1 MDRLAFNAVAAINE
15 QRVARQMAT
24 NEMANATTVGFKRSF
39 ESSVRAIEVE
49 GVGLKTR
56 FQPQSFTE
64 DYISMKAGPVIVTGN
79 DLDVSLSAYTVMGVT
94 APDGTLAFTRRGDLR
109 VNASGALETGNGNVV
124 RSLSGGALTVPQ
136 GVKVTINADGSVYGV
151 DPAQAGTVTPVLIG
165 NIMLRDSSAT
175 PLQRREDGLFAVA
188 GAPKGQDITP
198 GPITPG
204 LTSGALEGS
213 NVNAI
218 SVMVKMMDQARSFEM
233 QVNMIKESKNCDE
246 SGSTMMKG
254 G

>member
-39 ESSVRAIEVE
+39 ESSVRAIEVD
-49 GVGLKTR
+49 GPGLKTR

-64 DYISMKAGPVIVTGN
+64 DFISMKAGPVMVTGN
-79 DLDVSLSAYTVMGVT
+79 DLDISLSAHSVMGVT

-109 VNASGALETGNGNVV
+109 VNAAGALETGNGNVV
-124 RSLSGGALTVPQ
+124 RSQSGGALTVPL
-136 GVKVTINADGSVYGV
+136 GVKVIINADGSVYGI
-151 DPAQAGTVTPVLIG
+151 DPAQAGTVAPVLIA
-165 NIMLRDSSAT
+165 NLLLRDASTT

-198 GPITPG
+198 GPIAPG

-218 SVMVKMMDQARSFEM
+218 SVMVKMMDQARSFEQ
-233 QVNMIKESKNCDE
+233 QVNMIKESKSCDE
-246 SGSTMMKG
+246 SGATMMKAS
-254 G
+254 

>member
-15 QRVARQMAT
+15 QRVARQMST

-49 GVGLKTR
+49 GAGLKTR

-64 DYISMKAGPVIVTGN
+64 DFISMKAGPVMVTGN
-79 DLDVSLSAYTVMGVT
+79 DLDISLSAHTVLGVT

-109 VNASGALETGNGNVV
+109 VNAAGALETGNGNVV
-124 RSLSGGALTVPQ
+124 RAQGGGALTVPL

-151 DPAQAGTVTPVLIG
+151 DPAQAGTVQPVLIA
-165 NIMLRDSSAT
+165 NLLLRDASTT

-188 GAPKGQDITP
+188 GAPKGEDITP
-198 GPITPG
+198 GPIKPG

-213 NVNAI
+213 NVNAMG
-218 SVMVKMMDQARSFEM
+218 VMVKMMDQARSFEM
-233 QVNMIKESKNCDE
+233 QVNMIKESKTCDE
-246 SGSTMMKG
+246 SGAAMMKAS
-254 G
+254 

>member
-15 QRVARQMAT
+15 QRVARQMST

-39 ESSVRAIEVE
+39 ESSVRAIEVD
-49 GVGLKTR
+49 GPGLKTR

-64 DYISMKAGPVIVTGN
+64 DFISMKAGPVMVTGN
-79 DLDVSLSAYTVMGVT
+79 DLDISLSAHSVMGVT

-109 VNASGALETGNGNVV
+109 VNAAGALETGNGNVV
-124 RSLSGGALTVPQ
+124 RSQSGGALTVPL
-136 GVKVTINADGSVYGV
+136 GVKVIINSDGSVYGI
-151 DPAQAGTVTPVLIG
+151 DPAQAGTVAPVLIA
-165 NIMLRDSSAT
+165 NLLLRDASTT

-188 GAPKGQDITP
+188 GAPNGQDITP

-218 SVMVKMMDQARSFEM
+218 SVMVKMMDQARSFEQ
-233 QVNMIKESKNCDE
+233 QVNMIKESKSCDE
-246 SGSTMMKG
+246 SGATMMKG

>member
-15 QRVARQMAT
+15 QRVARQMST
-24 NEMANATTVGFKRSF
+24 NEMANVTTVGFKRSF
-39 ESSVRAIEVE
+39 ESSVRAIEVD
-49 GVGLKTR
+49 GPGLKTR

-64 DYISMKAGPVIVTGN
+64 DFISMKAGPVIVTGN
-79 DLDVSLSAYTVMGVT
+79 DLDISLSAHTVMGVT

-109 VNASGALETGNGNVV
+109 VNAAGVLETGNGNAV
-124 RSLSGGALTVPQ
+124 RSQSGGALTVPL
-136 GVKVTINADGSVYGV
+136 GVKVTINSDGSVYGI
-151 DPAQAGTVTPVLIG
+151 DPAQAGTVQPVLIA
-165 NIMLRDSSAT
+165 NLLLRDSSTT

-188 GAPKGQDITP
+188 GAPRGQDITP

-218 SVMVKMMDQARSFEM
+218 SVMVKMMDQARSFEQ
-233 QVNMIKESKNCDE
+233 QVNMIKESKTCDE
-246 SGSTMMKG
+246 SGATMMKAS
-254 G
+254 

>member
-49 GVGLKTR
+49 GAGLKTR

-64 DYISMKAGPVIVTGN
+64 DFISMKAGPVIVTGN
-79 DLDVSLSAYTVMGVT
+79 DMDISLSAHSVMGVT

-109 VNASGALETGNGNVV
+109 VNAAGALETGNGNVV
-124 RSLSGGALTVPQ
+124 RAQSGGALTVPQ
-136 GVKVTINADGSVYGV
+136 GVKVVINADGSVYGL
-151 DPAQAGTVTPVLIG
+151 DPAQAGTVAPVLIA
-165 NIMLRDSSAT
+165 NILLRDASTT

-198 GPITPG
+198 GPIKPG
-204 LTSGALEGS
+204 LTSGAVEGS

-218 SVMVKMMDQARSFEM
+218 GVMVKMMDQARSFEM
-233 QVNMIKESKNCDE
+233 QVNMIKESKTCDE
-246 SGSTMMKG
+246 SGATMMKG
-254 G
+254 S

>member
-39 ESSVRAIEVE
+39 EASVRAIQVD
-49 GVGLKTR
+49 GPGLKTR

-64 DYISMKAGPVIVTGN
+64 DFISMKAGPVMVTGN
-79 DLDVSLSAYTVMGVT
+79 DLDISLSAHSVLGVT

-109 VNASGALETGNGNVV
+109 VNAAGALETGNGNVV
-124 RSLSGGALTVPQ
+124 RSQSGGVLTVPQ
-136 GVKVTINADGSVYGV
+136 GVKVTINADGSVYGI
-151 DPAQAGTVTPVLIG
+151 DPAQAGTVQPVLIA
-165 NIMLRDSSAT
+165 NLLLRDASTT

-198 GPITPG
+198 GPIKPG

-218 SVMVKMMDQARSFEM
+218 GVMVKMMDQARSFEQ
-233 QVNMIKESKNCDE
+233 QVNMIKESKSCDE
-246 SGSTMMKG
+246 SGATMMKAS
-254 G
+254 

>member
-39 ESSVRAIEVE
+39 ESSVRAIEVD
-49 GVGLKTR
+49 GPGLKTR

-64 DYISMKAGPVIVTGN
+64 DFISMKAGPVMVTGN
-79 DLDVSLSAYTVMGVT
+79 DLDISLSAHSVMGVT

-109 VNASGALETGNGNVV
+109 VNAAGALETGNGNVV
-124 RSLSGGALTVPQ
+124 RSQSGGALTVPL
-136 GVKVTINADGSVYGV
+136 GVKVIINSDGSVYGI
-151 DPAQAGTVTPVLIG
+151 DPAQAGTVAPVLIA
-165 NIMLRDSSAT
+165 NLLLRDASTT

-218 SVMVKMMDQARSFEM
+218 SVMVKMMDQARSFEQ
-233 QVNMIKESKNCDE
+233 QVNMIKESKTCDE
-246 SGSTMMKG
+246 SGATMMKAS
-254 G
+254 

>member
-15 QRVARQMAT
+15 QRVARQMST

-39 ESSVRAIEVE
+39 ESSVRAIEVD
-49 GVGLKTR
+49 GPGLKTR

-64 DYISMKAGPVIVTGN
+64 DFISMKAGPVIVTGN
-79 DLDVSLSAYTVMGVT
+79 DLDISLSAHTVMGVT

-109 VNASGALETGNGNVV
+109 VNAAGVLETGNGNVV
-124 RSLSGGALTVPQ
+124 RSQSGGALTVPL
-136 GVKVTINADGSVYGV
+136 GVKVTINSDGSVYGI
-151 DPAQAGTVTPVLIG
+151 DPAQAGTVQPVLIA
-165 NIMLRDSSAT
+165 NLLLRDSSTT

-218 SVMVKMMDQARSFEM
+218 SVMVKMMDQARSFEQ
-233 QVNMIKESKNCDE
+233 QVNMIKESKSCDE
-246 SGSTMMKG
+246 SGATMMKAS
-254 G
+254 

>member
-15 QRVARQMAT
+15 QRVARQMAP
-24 NEMANATTVGFKRSF
+24 NEMANATPVGFKRSF
-39 ESSVRAIEVE
+39 ESSVRAIEVD
-49 GVGLKTR
+49 GPGLKTR

-64 DYISMKAGPVIVTGN
+64 DFISMKAGPVMVTGN
-79 DLDVSLSAYTVMGVT
+79 DLDISLSAHSVMGVT

-109 VNASGALETGNGNVV
+109 VNAAGALETGNGNVV
-124 RSLSGGALTVPQ
+124 RSQSGGALTVPL
-136 GVKVTINADGSVYGV
+136 GVKVIINADGSVYGI
-151 DPAQAGTVTPVLIG
+151 DPAQAGTVAPVLIA
-165 NIMLRDSSAT
+165 NLLLRDASTT

-218 SVMVKMMDQARSFEM
+218 SVMVKMMDQARSFEQ
-233 QVNMIKESKNCDE
+233 QVNMIKESKSCDE
-246 SGSTMMKG
+246 SGATMMKAS
-254 G
+254 

>member
-15 QRVARQMAT
+15 QRVARQMST

-49 GVGLKTR
+49 GAGLKTR

-64 DYISMKAGPVIVTGN
+64 DFISMKAGPVMVTGN
-79 DLDVSLSAYTVMGVT
+79 DLDISLSAHSVLGVT

-109 VNASGALETGNGNVV
+109 VNAAGALETGNGNVV
-124 RSLSGGALTVPQ
+124 RAQGGGALTVPL
-136 GVKVTINADGSVYGV
+136 GVKVTINADGSVYGI
-151 DPAQAGTVTPVLIG
+151 DPAQAGTAQPVLIA
-165 NIMLRDSSAT
+165 NLLLRDASTT

-188 GAPKGQDITP
+188 GAPKGEDITP
-198 GPITPG
+198 GPIKPG

-218 SVMVKMMDQARSFEM
+218 SVMVKMMDQARSFEQ
-233 QVNMIKESKNCDE
+233 QVNMIKESKSCDE
-246 SGSTMMKG
+246 SGATMMKSS
-254 G
+254 

>member
-15 QRVARQMAT
+15 QRVARQMST

-49 GVGLKTR
+49 GAGLKTR

-64 DYISMKAGPVIVTGN
+64 DFISMKAGPVMVTGN
-79 DLDVSLSAYTVMGVT
+79 DLDISLSAHTVLGVT

-109 VNASGALETGNGNVV
+109 VNAAGALETGNGNVV
-124 RSLSGGALTVPQ
+124 RAQGGGALTVPL

-151 DPAQAGTVTPVLIG
+151 DPAQAGTVQPVLIA
-165 NIMLRDSSAT
+165 NLLLRDASTT

-188 GAPKGQDITP
+188 GAPKGEDIIP
-198 GPITPG
+198 GPIKPG

-218 SVMVKMMDQARSFEM
+218 SVMVKMMDQARSFEQ
-233 QVNMIKESKNCDE
+233 QVNMIKESKTCDE
-246 SGSTMMKG
+246 SGATMMKG
-254 G
+254 S

>member
-15 QRVARQMAT
+15 QRVARQMST

-49 GVGLKTR
+49 GAGLKTR

-64 DYISMKAGPVIVTGN
+64 DYISMKAGPVMVTGH
-79 DLDVSLSAYTVMGVT
+79 DLDISLSAHSVLGVT

-109 VNASGALETGNGNVV
+109 VNAAGALETGNGNVV
-124 RSLSGGALTVPQ
+124 RSQSGGALTVPL
-136 GVKVTINADGSVYGV
+136 GVKVTINSDGSVYGI
-151 DPAQAGTVTPVLIG
+151 DPAQVGTVAPVLIA
-165 NIMLRDSSAT
+165 NLLLRDSSTT

-218 SVMVKMMDQARSFEM
+218 GVMVKMMDQARSFEQ
-233 QVNMIKESKNCDE
+233 QVNMIKESKTCDE
-246 SGSTMMKG
+246 SGATMMKAS
-254 G
+254 

>member
-15 QRVARQMAT
+15 QRVARQMST

-49 GVGLKTR
+49 GAGLKTR

-64 DYISMKAGPVIVTGN
+64 DYISMKAGPVMVTGH
-79 DLDVSLSAYTVMGVT
+79 DLDISLSAHSVMGVT

-109 VNASGALETGNGNVV
+109 VNAAGALETGNGNVV
-124 RSLSGGALTVPQ
+124 RSQSGGALTVPL
-136 GVKVTINADGSVYGV
+136 GVKVTINSDGSVYGI
-151 DPAQAGTVTPVLIG
+151 DPAQVGTVAPVLIA
-165 NIMLRDSSAT
+165 NLLLRDSSTT

-218 SVMVKMMDQARSFEM
+218 GVMVKMMDQARSFEQ
-233 QVNMIKESKNCDE
+233 QVNMIKESKTCDE
-246 SGSTMMKG
+246 SGATMMKAS
-254 G
+254 

>member
-15 QRVARQMAT
+15 QRVARQMST

-49 GVGLKTR
+49 GPGLKTR
-56 FQPQSFTE
+56 YQPQSFTE
-64 DYISMKAGPVIVTGN
+64 DFISMKAGPVMVTGN
-79 DLDVSLSAYTVMGVT
+79 DLDISLSAHSVLGVT

-109 VNASGALETGNGNVV
+109 VNAAGALETGNGNVV
-124 RSLSGGALTVPQ
+124 RSQSGGVLTVPQ
-136 GVKVTINADGSVYGV
+136 GVKVTINADGSVYGI
-151 DPAQAGTVTPVLIG
+151 DPAQAGTVQPVLIA
-165 NIMLRDSSAT
+165 NLLLRDASTT

-198 GPITPG
+198 GPIKPG

-218 SVMVKMMDQARSFEM
+218 GVMVKMMDQARSFEQ
-233 QVNMIKESKNCDE
+233 QVNMIKESKSCDE
-246 SGSTMMKG
+246 SGATMMKAS
-254 G
+254 

>member
-1 MDRLAFNAVAAINE
+1 MDSLAFNAVAAINE

-39 ESSVRAIEVE
+39 ESSVRAIQVD
-49 GVGLKTR
+49 GPGLKTR

-64 DYISMKAGPVIVTGN
+64 DFISMKAGPVMVTGN
-79 DLDVSLSAYTVMGVT
+79 EMDVSLSAHSVMGVT

-109 VNASGALETGNGNVV
+109 VNAAGALETGNGNVV
-124 RSLSGGALTVPQ
+124 RAQSGGALTVPQ
-136 GVKVTINADGSVYGV
+136 GVKVTINSDGSVYGI
-151 DPAQAGTVTPVLIG
+151 DPAQAGTVAPVLIA
-165 NIMLRDSSAT
+165 NIMLRDASTT

-198 GPITPG
+198 GPIKPG
-204 LTSGALEGS
+204 LTSGAVEGS

-218 SVMVKMMDQARSFEM
+218 GVMVKMMDQARSFEM
-233 QVNMIKESKNCDE
+233 QVNMIKESKTCDE
-246 SGSTMMKG
+246 SGATMMKG
-254 G
+254 S

>member
-39 ESSVRAIEVE
+39 ESSVRAIEVD

-64 DYISMKAGPVIVTGN
+64 DYISMKAGPVMVTGN
-79 DLDVSLSAYTVMGVT
+79 DLDVSLSAHTVMGVT

-124 RSLSGGALTVPQ
+124 RALSGGALTVPL
-136 GVKVTINADGSVYGV
+136 GVKVTINSDGSVYGV

-165 NIMLRDSSAT
+165 SIMLRDSSTT

-198 GPITPG
+198 GPIKPG

-218 SVMVKMMDQARSFEM
+218 SVMVKMMDQSRSFEM

-246 SGSTMMKG
+246 SGATMMKAS
-254 G
+254 

>member
-15 QRVARQMAT
+15 QRVARQMST

-39 ESSVRAIEVE
+39 ESSVRAIEVD
-49 GVGLKTR
+49 GPGLKTR

-64 DYISMKAGPVIVTGN
+64 DFISMKAGPVMVTGN
-79 DLDVSLSAYTVMGVT
+79 DLDISLSAHSVMGVT

-109 VNASGALETGNGNVV
+109 VNAAGALETGNGNVV
-124 RSLSGGALTVPQ
+124 RSQSGGALTVPL
-136 GVKVTINADGSVYGV
+136 GVKVIINSDGSVYGI
-151 DPAQAGTVTPVLIG
+151 DPAQAGTVAPVLIA
-165 NIMLRDSSAT
+165 NLLLRDASTT

-218 SVMVKMMDQARSFEM
+218 SVMVKMMDQARSFEQ
-233 QVNMIKESKNCDE
+233 QVNMIKESKSCDE
-246 SGSTMMKG
+246 SGATMMKAS
-254 G
+254 

>member
-15 QRVARQMAT
+15 QRVARQMST

-49 GVGLKTR
+49 GAGLKTR

-64 DYISMKAGPVIVTGN
+64 DFISMKAGPVMVTGN
-79 DLDVSLSAYTVMGVT
+79 DLDISLSAHSVMGVT

-109 VNASGALETGNGNVV
+109 INAAGALETGNGNVV
-124 RSLSGGALTVPQ
+124 RSQSGGALTVPQ
-136 GVKVTINADGSVYGV
+136 GVKVTINADGSVYGI
-151 DPAQAGTVTPVLIG
+151 DPAQAGTVQPVLIA
-165 NIMLRDSSAT
+165 NLLLRDASTT

-198 GPITPG
+198 GPIKPG

-218 SVMVKMMDQARSFEM
+218 GVMVKMMDQSRSFEM
-233 QVNMIKESKNCDE
+233 QVNMIKESKTCDE
-246 SGSTMMKG
+246 SGATMMKG
-254 G
+254 S

>member
-15 QRVARQMAT
+15 QRVARQMST

-49 GVGLKTR
+49 GAGLKTR

-64 DYISMKAGPVIVTGN
+64 DFISMKAGPVIVTGN
-79 DLDVSLSAYTVMGVT
+79 DLDISLSAHTVMGVT

-109 VNASGALETGNGNVV
+109 VNAAGVLETGNGNVV
-124 RSLSGGALTVPQ
+124 RSQSGGALTVPL
-136 GVKVTINADGSVYGV
+136 GVKVTINSDGSVYGI
-151 DPAQAGTVTPVLIG
+151 DPAQAGTVQPVLIA
-165 NIMLRDSSAT
+165 NLLLRDSSTT

-188 GAPKGQDITP
+188 GAPRGQDITP

-218 SVMVKMMDQARSFEM
+218 SVMVKMMDQARSFEQ
-233 QVNMIKESKNCDE
+233 QVNMIKESKSCDE
-246 SGSTMMKG
+246 SGATMMKAS
-254 G
+254 

>member
-15 QRVARQMAT
+15 QRVARQMST

-39 ESSVRAIEVE
+39 ESSVRAIEVD
-49 GVGLKTR
+49 GPGLKTR

-64 DYISMKAGPVIVTGN
+64 DFISMKAGPVMVTGN
-79 DLDVSLSAYTVMGVT
+79 DLDISLSAHSVMGVT

-109 VNASGALETGNGNVV
+109 VNAAGALETGNGNVV
-124 RSLSGGALTVPQ
+124 RSQSGGALTVPL
-136 GVKVTINADGSVYGV
+136 GVKVTINSDGSVYGI
-151 DPAQAGTVTPVLIG
+151 DPAQAGTVQPVLIA
-165 NIMLRDSSAT
+165 NLLLRDASTT

-218 SVMVKMMDQARSFEM
+218 SVMVKMMDQARSFEQ
-233 QVNMIKESKNCDE
+233 QVNMIKESKSCDE
-246 SGSTMMKG
+246 SGATMMKAS
-254 G
+254 

>member
-15 QRVARQMAT
+15 QRVARQMST

-39 ESSVRAIEVE
+39 ESSVRAIEVD
-49 GVGLKTR
+49 GPGLKTR

-64 DYISMKAGPVIVTGN
+64 DFISMKAGPVIVTGN
-79 DLDVSLSAYTVMGVT
+79 DLDISLSAHSVMGVT

-109 VNASGALETGNGNVV
+109 VNATGALETGNGNLV
-124 RSLSGGALTVPQ
+124 RSQSGGALTVPL
-136 GVKVTINADGSVYGV
+136 GVKVTINSDGSVYGI
-151 DPAQAGTVTPVLIG
+151 DPAQAGTVQPVLIA
-165 NIMLRDSSAT
+165 NLLLRDSSTT

-188 GAPKGQDITP
+188 GAPRGQDITP

-218 SVMVKMMDQARSFEM
+218 SVMVKMMDQARSFEQ
-233 QVNMIKESKNCDE
+233 QVNMIKESKTCDE
-246 SGSTMMKG
+246 SGATMMKAS
-254 G
+254 

>member
-15 QRVARQMAT
+15 QRVARQMST

-39 ESSVRAIEVE
+39 ESSVRAIEVD
-49 GVGLKTR
+49 GPGLKTR

-64 DYISMKAGPVIVTGN
+64 DFISMKAGPVMVTGN
-79 DLDVSLSAYTVMGVT
+79 DLDISLSAHSVMGVT

-109 VNASGALETGNGNVV
+109 VNAAGALETGNGNVV
-124 RSLSGGALTVPQ
+124 RSQSGGALTVPL
-136 GVKVTINADGSVYGV
+136 GVKVTINSDGSVYGI
-151 DPAQAGTVTPVLIG
+151 DPAQAGTVQPVLIA
-165 NIMLRDSSAT
+165 NILLRDSSTT

-188 GAPKGQDITP
+188 GAPRGQDITP

-218 SVMVKMMDQARSFEM
+218 SVMVKMMDQARSFEQ
-233 QVNMIKESKNCDE
+233 QVNMIKESKSCDE
-246 SGSTMMKG
+246 SGATMMKAS
-254 G
+254 

>member
-49 GVGLKTR
+49 GAGLKTR
-56 FQPQSFTE
+56 YQPQSFTE
-64 DYISMKAGPVIVTGN
+64 DFISMKAGPVIVTGN
-79 DLDVSLSAYTVMGVT
+79 DLDVSLSAHTVMGVT

-109 VNASGALETGNGNVV
+109 INAAGALETGNGNVV
-124 RSLSGGALTVPQ
+124 RTQSGGALTVPL
-136 GVKVTINADGSVYGV
+136 GVKVIINSDGSVYGI
-151 DPAQAGTVTPVLIG
+151 DPAQVGTVAPVLIA
-165 NIMLRDSSAT
+165 NILLRDSSTT

-213 NVNAI
+213 NVNAMG
-218 SVMVKMMDQARSFEM
+218 VMVKMMDQARSFEM
-233 QVNMIKESKNCDE
+233 QVNMIKESKTCDE
-246 SGSTMMKG
+246 SGATMMKSG
-254 G
+254 

>member
-39 ESSVRAIEVE
+39 ESSVRAIEVD

-64 DYISMKAGPVIVTGN
+64 DYISMKAGPVMVTGN
-79 DLDVSLSAYTVMGVT
+79 DLDVSLSAHTVMGVT

-124 RSLSGGALTVPQ
+124 RALSGGALTVPL

-165 NIMLRDSSAT
+165 SIMLRDSSTT

-198 GPITPG
+198 GPIKPG

-218 SVMVKMMDQARSFEM
+218 SVMVKMMDQSRSFEM

-246 SGSTMMKG
+246 SGATMMKAS
-254 G
+254 

>member
-15 QRVARQMAT
+15 QRVARQMST

-39 ESSVRAIEVE
+39 ESSVRAIEVD
-49 GVGLKTR
+49 GPGLKTR

-64 DYISMKAGPVIVTGN
+64 DFISMKAGPVMVTGN
-79 DLDVSLSAYTVMGVT
+79 DLDISLSAHSVLGVT

-109 VNASGALETGNGNVV
+109 VNAAGALETGNGNVV
-124 RSLSGGALTVPQ
+124 RSQSGGALTVPL
-136 GVKVTINADGSVYGV
+136 GVKVTINSDGSVYGI
-151 DPAQAGTVTPVLIG
+151 DPAQAGTVQPVLIA
-165 NIMLRDSSAT
+165 NLLLRDASTT

-218 SVMVKMMDQARSFEM
+218 SVMVKMMDQARSFEQ
-233 QVNMIKESKNCDE
+233 QVNMIKESKTCDE
-246 SGSTMMKG
+246 SGATMMKAS
-254 G
+254 